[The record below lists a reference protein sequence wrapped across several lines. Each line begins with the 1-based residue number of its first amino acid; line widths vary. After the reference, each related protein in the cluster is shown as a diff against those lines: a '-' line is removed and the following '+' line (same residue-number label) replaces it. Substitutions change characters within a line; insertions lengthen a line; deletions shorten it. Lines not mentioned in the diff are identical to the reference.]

1 MTIYQPLDL
10 LPIGGVFVLTAVL
23 LFLSAEAGY
32 VFGRR
37 RRGRWPDR
45 TESGVGSMVG
55 ASLALLGFLLA
66 FTTGVALNIFNE
78 RLRLVVSEANAIGTT
93 YLRAAYLDEPIS
105 TESRR
110 LLREYVDLRLAALD
124 RAQRAAA
131 VARSEQIHSEL
142 WSLAVEVARE
152 SPTPTTA
159 LYVSAL
165 NEVIDLH
172 AVRLNME
179 LGIRVPPVIVLG
191 LYLVAMFTM
200 VLIGIHGSYA
210 EKRNLLALAVMI
222 VILSVVFLLVVELDR
237 SHQGLVRIPQ
247 DALIDLQR
255 QMQAG
260 P

>member
-1 MTIYQPLDL
+1 MAMFQPLDL
-10 LPIGGVFVLTAVL
+10 LPIGGVFVLTAGL
-23 LFLSAEAGY
+23 LFLFAEAGY
-32 VFGRR
+32 LFGKRM
-37 RRGRWPDR
+37 RGRWPDR

-66 FTTGVALNIFNE
+66 FVTGVALNIFNE
-78 RLRLVVSEANAIGTT
+78 RLHLVVSEANAIGTT
-93 YLRAAYLDEPIS
+93 YLRGAYLDEPIS
-105 TESRR
+105 TESRQ

-124 RAQRAAA
+124 RAQRTAA
-131 VARSEQIHSEL
+131 VARSERIHSEL
-142 WSLAVEVARE
+142 WSLAVEFARE

-159 LYVSAL
+159 LYISAL
-165 NEVIDLH
+165 NELIDLH
-172 AVRLNME
+172 AKRLNME
-179 LGIRVPPVIVLG
+179 LGIRVPPVIVFG

-237 SHQGLVRIPQ
+237 SHQGLIRIPQ
-247 DALIDLQR
+247 NALLDLQR

>member
-1 MTIYQPLDL
+1 MAMYQPLDL
-10 LPIGGVFVLTAVL
+10 LPTWGVFILTAVL

-32 VFGRR
+32 LLGRR
-37 RRGRWPDR
+37 MRYRWPDR

-66 FTTGVALNIFNE
+66 FITGVALNIFNG
-78 RLRLVVSEANAIGTT
+78 RLQLVVSEANAIGTT

-124 RAQRAAA
+124 GAQRAEAI
-131 VARSEQIHSEL
+131 ARSTQIHDEL

-152 SPTPTTA
+152 TPTPTAA
-159 LYVSAL
+159 LYISAL
-165 NEVIDLH
+165 NELIDLH
-172 AVRLNME
+172 TERVNME

-200 VLIGIHGSYA
+200 VLIGIHGSYS
-210 EKRNLLALAVMI
+210 EKRNLLALVVMI
-222 VILSVVFLLVVELDR
+222 IILSVVFLLVVELDR
-237 SHQGLVRIPQ
+237 SHQGLLRIPQ